1 MKIIKA
7 GKEGFGVP
15 ELSIIFIKLEACV
28 YCSYIRTPHIRR
40 KEGIL
45 IYSYFGE
52 NGERSFLQGSE

>member
-1 MKIIKA
+1 MKVIKE
-7 GKEGFGVP
+7 GKEWFGVP

-28 YCSYIRTPHIRR
+28 HCGYIRTSHTRR

-45 IYSYFGE
+45 IYTYFGK